1 MRYVRAD
8 LQQVNRSEWRG
19 YVGEFNLFF
28 QGTTKAQAETACR
41 EGIEETEGLSDFEII
56 WSRC

>member
-1 MRYVRAD
+1 MRYVRCD
-8 LQQVNRSEWRG
+8 IQQVNRSEWRG

-28 QGTTKAQAETACR
+28 HGTTKAQAETACR